1 MILPELALSI
11 AGAVAGP
18 EPTPSVEEEP
28 PVLRFERDDDPFD
41 LDLDA

>member
-1 MILPELALSI
+1 VIVPELESAI
-11 AGAVAGP
+11 AAAQPPVP
-18 EPTPSVEEEP
+18 PVEPLEEL